1 MNPSSFQMHK
11 VNILLEYKEL
21 LSQLY
26 QLCNRRFPEYNN
38 LWQNLFIE
46 KRSHAKWVKSLQPE
60 VDTGIIS
67 INPTSFKVEALRFM
81 MQSIRSKIDD
91 LKTKPITSL
100 QILIFVKDT
109 EDGML
114 EKNFFTIFQGD
125 APEFKNKKSNLELEH
140 QNNVNM
146 IKSTLSNIKKPGT
159 GL

>member
-1 MNPSSFQMHK
+1 MKPSSFQMHK

-26 QLCNRRFPEYNN
+26 QLCNRRFPEYND

-46 KRSHAKWVKSLQPE
+46 KRSQVKWVKSLQPE

-67 INPTSFKVEALRFM
+67 INPTSFKVEALRFLI
-81 MQSIRSKIDD
+81 QSIRTKIDD
-91 LKTKPITSL
+91 LENKPINSL
-100 QILIFVKDT
+100 QLLIFVKDT
-109 EDGML
+109 EDGMI

-125 APEFKNKKSNLELEH
+125 TPEFKNKKSNLELEH

-146 IKSTLSNIKKPGT
+146 IKSTLLNIKK
-159 GL
+159 L